1 MSRKQNLMSKLITA
15 VVLLGLVMGLSTAK
29 LHAEGNP
36 VVAFSNG
43 VYTGRYVCSAAT
55 FVTGGSSGDLLTAVI
70 KYNPNGGGAYSAGTL
85 IAGANAG
92 GLPPSGA
99 FCQYN
104 LDITASSYNIGTD
117 GTGFES
123 LSWVLPPPP
132 FVEPSGCPTTGF
144 IDQTSI
150 VLRNNTDITG
160 AVLRAETANANL
172 LGQDEAGHGFCL
184 K

>member
-15 VVLLGLVMGLSTAK
+15 FALLGLMMGLSTAK
-29 LHAEGNP
+29 VSAESNP
-36 VVAFSNG
+36 VIAFSNA

-55 FVTGGSSGDLLTAVI
+55 FITGSAAGDSLTAVI
-70 KYNPNGGGAYSAGTL
+70 KYNPNGGGAYNAGTL
-85 IAGANAG
+85 IAAANTG

-123 LSWVLPPPP
+123 LSWVLPPAP
-132 FVEPSGCPTTGF
+132 FVEPAGCPMTPF
-144 IDQTSI
+144 LDETSI